1 MTPRFLPL
9 LALAAALSAPA
20 AWAQSAAKPAVNQAA
35 SAAKPAAAATAAAP
49 APAQL
54 VAAQSEV
61 TFTSRQMGVPVDGRF
76 RRFDAQV
83 QFDPRKP
90 ETARI
95 ALKVDLASISMGAPE
110 SEAEVVKPEWFNTA
124 KFPQATFTSTAVK
137 ALGGGKFEV
146 AGQFALKGVTRD
158 IVVPV
163 TLAAAGANTVATGGF
178 TLKRLDHRIGE
189 GEWSDTS
196 MVANDVA
203 VKFKLTFTGIPAQ

>member
-1 MTPRFLPL
+1 MSLRSLSL
-9 LALAAALSAPA
+9 LALAAALSTPAWSQTASKPA
-20 AWAQSAAKPAVNQAA
+20 AG
-35 SAAKPAAAATAAAP
+35 AKPAAATSAAP

-61 TFTSRQMGVPVDGRF
+61 AFTSRQMGVPVDGRF
-76 RRFDAQV
+76 RRFEAQV
-83 QFDPRKP
+83 QFDPKKP

-95 ALKVDLASISMGAPE
+95 ALKVDLASITMGAPE

-137 ALGGGKFEV
+137 ALGGNRYEV
-146 AGQFALKGVTRD
+146 AGQFALKGITRD

-178 TLKRLDHRIGE
+178 TLKRLEHRIGE
-189 GEWSDTS
+189 GEWADTS

-203 VKFKLTFTGIPAQ
+203 VKFKLTLSGIAPL

>member
-1 MTPRFLPL
+1 MTPRTLSL
-9 LALAAALSAPA
+9 LALAAALAAPA
-20 AWAQSAAKPAVNQAA
+20 AWAQSPAKPAANAATAAKPA
-35 SAAKPAAAATAAAP
+35 PAAAAP

-83 QFDPRKP
+83 QFDPKKP

-137 ALGGGKFEV
+137 ALGGGRFDV

-203 VKFKLTFTGIPAQ
+203 VKFKLTFSGIPAQ

>member
-1 MTPRFLPL
+1 MSLRSLSL
-9 LALAAALSAPA
+9 LALAAALSTPAWSQTAPKPA
-20 AWAQSAAKPAVNQAA
+20 AG
-35 SAAKPAAAATAAAP
+35 AKPAAATSAAP

-61 TFTSRQMGVPVDGRF
+61 AFTSRQMGVPVDGRF
-76 RRFDAQV
+76 RRFEAQV
-83 QFDPRKP
+83 QFDPKKP

-95 ALKVDLASISMGAPE
+95 ALKVDLASITMGAPE

-137 ALGGGKFEV
+137 ALGGNRYEV
-146 AGQFALKGVTRD
+146 AGQFALKGITRD

-178 TLKRLDHRIGE
+178 TLKRLEHRIGE
-189 GEWSDTS
+189 GEWADTS

-203 VKFKLTFTGIPAQ
+203 VKFKLTLSGIAPL

>member
-1 MTPRFLPL
+1 MAQRILTA

-20 AWAQSAAKPAVNQAA
+20 WAQTPAKPAPAAAKP
-35 SAAKPAAAATAAAP
+35 AAAP

-61 TFTSRQMGVPVDGRF
+61 AFTSRQMGVPVDGRF
-76 RRFDAQV
+76 RRFEAQV
-83 QFDPRKP
+83 QFDPKKP

-95 ALKVDLASISMGAPE
+95 ALKVDLASITMGAPE

-137 ALGGGKFEV
+137 ALGGNRFEV
-146 AGQFALKGVTRD
+146 AGQFGLKGITRD

-163 TLAAAGANTVATGGF
+163 TLAAAGANTVATGSF
-178 TLKRLDHRIGE
+178 TLKRLEHRIGE
-189 GEWSDTS
+189 GEWADTS

-203 VKFKLTFTGIPAQ
+203 VKFKLTFSGIAPL

>member
-1 MTPRFLPL
+1 MIPRSLSL
-9 LALAAALSAPA
+9 LALAAALTAPA
-20 AWAQSAAKPAVNQAA
+20 AWAQSP
-35 SAAKPAAAATAAAP
+35 AKPAAATAAKPAAAP

-83 QFDPRKP
+83 QFDPKKP

-124 KFPQATFTSTAVK
+124 KFPQASFTSTGVK
-137 ALGGGKFEV
+137 ALGGGRFEV

-178 TLKRLDHRIGE
+178 TLKRLEHRIGE

-203 VKFKLTFTGIPAQ
+203 VKFKLTFSGIAAL